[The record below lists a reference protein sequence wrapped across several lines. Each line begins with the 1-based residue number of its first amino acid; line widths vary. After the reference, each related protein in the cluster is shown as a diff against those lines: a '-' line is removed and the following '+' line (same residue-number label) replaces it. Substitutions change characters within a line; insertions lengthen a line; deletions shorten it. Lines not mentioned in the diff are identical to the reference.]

1 MPSTSHSTL
10 VPACPPCGHTLLVL
24 SSSHWFRHALLAVTP
39 SSLLSSSCLLQNR
52 GDTEDDLIERIKAK
66 EHVAFPQAL
75 ELVASG
81 AISLGADGKIVVA

>member
-1 MPSTSHSTL
+1 M
-10 VPACPPCGHTLLVL
+10 L